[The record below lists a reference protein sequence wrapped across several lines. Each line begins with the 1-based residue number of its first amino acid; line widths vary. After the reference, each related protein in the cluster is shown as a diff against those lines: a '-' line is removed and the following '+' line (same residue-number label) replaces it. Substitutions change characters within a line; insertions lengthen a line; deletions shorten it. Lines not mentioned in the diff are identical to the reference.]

1 MMPSMRINSMG
12 ASKRREGGSLGGQ
25 RGRNHA
31 APRAEAM
38 PSIRDATRPGS
49 CPDLSS
55 VPAALRTN
63 GGRAMTATS
72 GRVHRLPAVPVAA
85 DSRPAVTFVFSI
97 DAVLHCRFGI
107 SPLGEVVR
115 AARAIAGSVR
125 NTSHFLWLRERRDIV
140 QQLHRD
146 HDLGLLLALLQD
158 PGHVPEFLSTPPAAH
173 LAQIGD
179 ELDRIRQ
186 TPLRTARAAIERVL
200 DGQHVD
206 DRILRAL
213 RSSVATARVADAL
226 DATWR
231 TLVEPSWPMVREVL
245 ERDVAY
251 RARRLAE
258 GGLAQLFEDLSPVV
272 TLDGHELQIRHHPA
286 ASVALDARGLLLSP
300 SVFVAPRVAVTLE
313 PPALVYPARGTAAL
327 VGQDP
332 VSSGNAVSRLLGS
345 TRADILALL
354 EEPSTTTTLARVL
367 SRSPGNIADHLAV
380 LREAG
385 LVARRRAG
393 RRVLYSRTPLGHATL
408 GRQGAPAA

>member
-1 MMPSMRINSMG
+1 MQSVS
-12 ASKRREGGSLGGQ
+12 EV
-25 RGRNHA
+25 
-31 APRAEAM
+31 
-38 PSIRDATRPGS
+38 TRPGS
-49 CPDLSS
+49 GPDLTA
-55 VPAALRTN
+55 VPATLRTN
-63 GGRAMTATS
+63 AGEARTAPSGRA
-72 GRVHRLPAVPVAA
+72 HRLSAVGIAA

-97 DAVLHCRFGI
+97 DAVLHCRFAI

-115 AARAIAGSVR
+115 ATRAIAGSVR

-146 HDLGLLLALLQD
+146 HDLGLLLALLSD
-158 PGHVPEFLSTPPAAH
+158 VGRVPDFLGAPPATH
-173 LAQIGD
+173 LAQFGD

-186 TPLRTARAAIERVL
+186 TPARSAHTEIERAL
-200 DGQHVD
+200 DGRHVD
-206 DRILRAL
+206 DLVSRAL
-213 RSSVATARVADAL
+213 RSPGATARVADAL

-231 TLVEPSWPMVREVL
+231 MLVEPSWPMVRELL

-272 TLDGHELQIRHHPA
+272 ALDGHELRIRQFTA
-286 ASVALDARGLLLSP
+286 ANVALDERGLLLSP
-300 SVFVAPRVAVTLE
+300 SAFVAPRVAVTLE

-327 VGQDP
+327 VGQGP
-332 VSSGNAVSRLLGS
+332 VASGNAVSRLLGA

-354 EEPSTTTTLARVL
+354 EEPYTTTALAHALR
-367 SRSPGNIADHLAV
+367 RSPGNVADHLAV

-385 LVARRRAG
+385 LVARRRVG
-393 RRVLYSRTPLGHATL
+393 RRVLYRRTPLGHATL